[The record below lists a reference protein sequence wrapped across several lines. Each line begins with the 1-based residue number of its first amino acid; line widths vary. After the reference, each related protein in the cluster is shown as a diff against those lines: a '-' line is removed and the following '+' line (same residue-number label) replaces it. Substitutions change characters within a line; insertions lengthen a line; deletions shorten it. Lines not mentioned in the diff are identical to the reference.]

1 MNVEQ
6 AWASAKLGKV
16 FWWSALGFFLLER
29 TADRMDMETIA
40 TYSTLAVLTASLSA
54 AVQIG
59 KATRLIG
66 RSGWWGW
73 AGGSF
78 LIPIVFWYGY
88 YNVKCV
94 ARPKAEAV
102 KYAGKLFGM
111 RFW

>member
-1 MNVEQ
+1 MS
-6 AWASAKLGKV
+6 SA
-16 FWWSALGFFLLER
+16 
-29 TADRMDMETIA
+29 ETTG

-54 AVQIG
+54 AVPIG

-94 ARPKAEAV
+94 ARPKTEAV
-102 KYAGKLFGM
+102 KCAEKLFDM

>member
-1 MNVEQ
+1 MS
-6 AWASAKLGKV
+6 SA
-16 FWWSALGFFLLER
+16 
-29 TADRMDMETIA
+29 ETTG

-54 AVQIG
+54 AVQIGKATRLIGRSAVQIG

-94 ARPKAEAV
+94 ARPKTEAV
-102 KYAGKLFGM
+102 KYAEKLFDM